1 MSEKKVV
8 KKCVILSPEQDQKIR
23 QIQIRRMTAE
33 AKTVSYSSILQ
44 AAISEGLERLQ

>member
-1 MSEKKVV
+1 MSEKVV
-8 KKCVILSPEQDQKIR
+8 KKCVILTPEQDQKIR

-33 AKTVSYSSILQ
+33 SKSVSYSSILK